1 VFVDNK
7 SAIRIA
13 KNPKVLKTNCH
24 FDFSYHF
31 IRENVDEFKQN
42 RLESINTADNEA
54 DIMTKALKPERFRF
68 LSRKLVGNVENVE
81 EYLLRN
87 IFYLLLTLKM
97 SLSHFIIYLLIYHA
111 LTIYQ

>member
-7 SAIRIA
+7 SAIRIE
-13 KNPKVLKTNCH
+13 KNPEVSKRNRH

-31 IRENVDEFKQN
+31 IRENIDEFKQI
-42 RLESINTADNEA
+42 RLEYINTADNEA
-54 DIMTKALKPERFRF
+54 DIMMTKALKPERFRF

-87 IFYLLLTLKM
+87 NI
-97 SLSHFIIYLLIYHA
+97 
-111 LTIYQ
+111 